1 MKAKISLCARVPQ
14 DGKFPFVRVHIK
26 SGKPIPVPG
35 ATSYYLRYS
44 ENGRQVMRAVGQ
56 DLDQAYLA
64 WANRT
69 LAQESTK
76 LGLANPVAEERQLS
90 TKLSVSGAAKK
101 YIDELADSN
110 KVKTSHTAYQNSVN
124 LFAEYAGYKFVEDL
138 QRDDLIRFRSWLS
151 KRPQK
156 KRRHANPERTWAN
169 HCLNVAIFLKK
180 FGKRGIYKKA
190 DYPYHEKKIVA
201 HCDDEL
207 AVLYRH
213 ANPEEL
219 FLLNFFI
226 GTMARDS
233 EAANCRYQDLT
244 GTTITIYGKQHKT
257 RTVEISDGLRKA
269 IKARREGSDCEYIF
283 PNGECKPN
291 MHLLRDLQSLAKR
304 AGAKFH
310 TELHKLRKTGA
321 SRRYKAGVPIM
332 VLMTELGHTSLAIT
346 QKYLADVKPE
356 ETKRAIA
363 AADFVLCAD

>member
-1 MKAKISLCARVPQ
+1 MKAKITLCARVPQ
-14 DGKFPFVRVHIK
+14 DGKFPFVRVQIK
-26 SGKPIPVPG
+26 SGKPIPVAG

-69 LAQESTK
+69 LTQESNK
-76 LGLANPVAEERQLS
+76 LGLANPVGEERQLS
-90 TKLSVSGAAKK
+90 TKLTVMTAAKN
-101 YIDELADSN
+101 YIDDLADSN
-110 KVKTSHTAYQNSVN
+110 KVKTSYSAYRNSVN
-124 LFAEYAGYKFVEDL
+124 LFAEFAGYRFVEDL
-138 QRDDLIRFRSWLS
+138 QRDDLIKFRSWLS
-151 KRPQK
+151 KRPQL
-156 KRRHANPERTWAN
+156 KRKHANPERTWAN

-207 AVLYRH
+207 KLLYTH

-226 GTMARDS
+226 GSMARDN
-233 EAANCRYQDLT
+233 EAAHCRYQDLT
-244 GTTITIYGKQHKT
+244 GTTLTIYGKQHKT
-257 RTVEISDGLRKA
+257 RTVEISTSLRDA
-269 IKARREGSDCEYIF
+269 IKERQGECEYIF

-332 VLMTELGHTSLAIT
+332 VLMAELGHTSLAIT

-363 AADFVLCAD
+363 AADFRLPCAS